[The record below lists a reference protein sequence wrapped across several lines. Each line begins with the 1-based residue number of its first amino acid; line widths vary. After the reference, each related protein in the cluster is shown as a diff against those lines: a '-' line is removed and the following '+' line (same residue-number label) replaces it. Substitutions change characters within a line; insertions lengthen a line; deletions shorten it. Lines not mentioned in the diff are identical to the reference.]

1 MYFVDIFYK
10 LKKKLLLLLYLNYNF
25 TTCDMN
31 KNILSENKPNLKNM
45 SKIFAFWFV
54 FILIL
59 LCETTLA
66 QDYRNAKAYVN
77 DFGKNE
83 LFVKESLMEY
93 STAIIDAS
101 PDTRVQSTLER
112 IYTKLEDINVNLL
125 KNDIGISNDKGVR
138 DTDLRDAFIKLNN
151 KTITLLKNKSLKLND
166 YRVQSGLDYSEI
178 FKNFSYKES
187 EISKYYAEI
196 LNYESSKRDFG
207 LKYNILIRNYNK
219 RNVFEY
225 DAYQNLIFY
234 KLNVLDDKL
243 IQLFK
248 YRNTD
253 DVVECINFMT
263 SVAEESLIKTN
274 LYKDDFLDKS
284 LNDINIEFINFMVK
298 QNETLL
304 PLYQQYITVYED
316 FQKIK
321 SKFLESNEVIKVE
334 DYNNEVRRYNDV
346 KNKFFDTL
354 YENQIKKSELLK
366 RWYFVN
372 SDFLKRN
379 IEFENLYDKFT
390 SND

>member
-1 MYFVDIFYK
+1 MDIFYK

-66 QDYRNAKAYVN
+66 QDYRNAKAYIN

-101 PDTRVQSTLER
+101 PDARVQSTLER
-112 IYTKLEDINVNLL
+112 IYSKLEDINVNLL

-263 SVAEESLIKTN
+263 SVAEESLIKTD

>member
-1 MYFVDIFYK
+1 MDIFYK

-25 TTCDMN
+25 TTYDMN

-66 QDYRNAKAYVN
+66 QDYRNAKAYIN

-101 PDTRVQSTLER
+101 PDARVQSTLER

-263 SVAEESLIKTN
+263 SVAEESLIKTD

-304 PLYQQYITVYED
+304 PLYQQYITIYED

>member
-1 MYFVDIFYK
+1 MHFMDIFYK

-66 QDYRNAKAYVN
+66 QDYRNAKAYIN

-101 PDTRVQSTLER
+101 PDARVQSTLER
-112 IYTKLEDINVNLL
+112 IYSKLEDINVNLL

-263 SVAEESLIKTN
+263 SVAEESLIKTD